1 MMDDLQFEQV
11 ETRLREMAAGYN
23 YPPVPDIRSR
33 VLPRLNP
40 YAATK
45 RFQKQRLA
53 WTLVVILAVAA
64 GMLAVPPVRAQF
76 LEFLQVGA
84 VRINLVAPAEAPA
97 TTPLSETL
105 TPDAS
110 LLPALQAIAGETD
123 LHTAQERVSF
133 PIRLPAYPTDL
144 GEPDR
149 VFLQDMAGPLVVLVW
164 MEPHQPDQVRVSLH
178 LIAPGSYAVG
188 KSMPRTIEMAEVNGQ
203 SAVWAEGPY
212 LLTLRNGTVDNYRLI
227 DGHVLIWE
235 DGDLTY
241 RLETDL
247 PLEEAVRIA
256 GSLR

>member
-11 ETRLREMAAGYN
+11 ETRLRETAAGFN
-23 YPPVPDIRSR
+23 YPPLPDIRSR

-40 YAATK
+40 YGPTK
-45 RFQKQRLA
+45 TFQKQRLA
-53 WTLVVILAVAA
+53 WALVVILAVAA
-64 GMLAVPPVRAQF
+64 GLLAVPPVRAQF

-84 VRINLVAPAEAPA
+84 VRISLVAPAESPAA
-97 TTPLSETL
+97 TTLSETL

-110 LLPALQAIAGETD
+110 LLLALQAIAGETE
-123 LHTAQERVSF
+123 LHTAQERVPF

-149 VFLQDMAGPLVVLVW
+149 VFLQDMSGPLVVLVW
-164 MEPHQPDQVRVSLH
+164 MEPHQPDQVRLSLH

-188 KSMPRTIEMAEVNGQ
+188 KSSPRTIEMAEVNGQ
-203 SAVWAEGPY
+203 TAVWAEGPY
-212 LLTLRNGTVDNYRLI
+212 ILNLKNGAVDNYRLI

-235 DGDLTY
+235 DSGLTY

>member
-11 ETRLREMAAGYN
+11 ETRLRETAAGFN
-23 YPPVPDIRSR
+23 YPPLPDISSR

-40 YAATK
+40 YSATK
-45 RFQKQRLA
+45 TSQKRRLTWA
-53 WTLVVILAVAA
+53 LVMILAVAA
-64 GMLAVPPVRAQF
+64 GLLAVPPVRAQF

-84 VRINLVAPAEAPA
+84 VRISLVAPAESPAP
-97 TTPLSETL
+97 TPLTDQR
-105 TPDAS
+105 TPAAS
-110 LLPALQAIAGETD
+110 LFPALQAIAGETD
-123 LHTAQERVSF
+123 LHTAQEQVPF
-133 PIRLPAYPTDL
+133 PIRLPAYPADL
-144 GEPDR
+144 GEPDW

-164 MEPHQPDQVRVSLH
+164 METHQPDQVRISLH

-212 LLTLRNGTVDNYRLI
+212 ILNLKNGTVDNYRLI

-241 RLETDL
+241 RLETHL
-247 PLEEAVRIA
+247 PMEEAVRIA
-256 GSLR
+256 ESLR

>member
-11 ETRLREMAAGYN
+11 ETRLRETAAGFN
-23 YPPVPDIRSR
+23 YPPLPDIRSR

-40 YAATK
+40 YATTK
-45 RFQKQRLA
+45 TFQKQRLA
-53 WTLVVILAVAA
+53 WALVVILAVAT
-64 GMLAVPPVRAQF
+64 GLLAVPPVRAQF

-84 VRINLVAPAEAPA
+84 VRINLVAPAESPAA
-97 TTPLSETL
+97 TTLSETL

-110 LLPALQAIAGETD
+110 LLPALQAIAGETE
-123 LHTAQERVSF
+123 LHTAQERVPF

-149 VFLQDMAGPLVVLVW
+149 VFLQDMSGPLVVLVW
-164 MEPHQPDQVRVSLH
+164 MEPHQTDQVRLSLH

-188 KSMPRTIEMAEVNGQ
+188 KSSPRTIEMAEVNGHT
-203 SAVWAEGPY
+203 AVWAEGPY
-212 LLTLRNGTVDNYRLI
+212 ILNFKNGTVDNYRLI

-235 DGDLTY
+235 DGGLTY

>member
-1 MMDDLQFEQV
+1 MDDLRLKNL
-11 ETRLREMAAGYN
+11 ETRVRETAADFN
-23 YPPVPDIRSR
+23 YPPLPDIRSK

-40 YAATK
+40 NSPSKA
-45 RFQKQRLA
+45 FQKQRLA
-53 WTLVVILAVAA
+53 WGLVVILVVAA
-64 GMLAVPPVRAQF
+64 GLMAVPPVRAQV
-76 LEFLQVGA
+76 LDFLQVGA
-84 VRINLVAPAEAPA
+84 VRISLLAPVESPV
-97 TTPLSETL
+97 TTPLPETL
-105 TPDAS
+105 TPSAS

-123 LHTAQERVSF
+123 LHAAQERVPF

-144 GEPDR
+144 GDPDR
-149 VFLQDMAGPLVVLVW
+149 VFLQDMAGPMVVLVW
-164 MEPHQPDQVRVSLH
+164 MEPQQPDRVRISLH

-212 LLTLRNGTVDNYRLI
+212 ILNLKNGTVENYRLI

-241 RLETDL
+241 RLETRL